1 MKTEILAQEDLSLA
15 IDSLKQGELVAF
27 PTETVYGLGA
37 SAFDEG
43 AIRKIFA
50 IKGRPADNPLI
61 VHISSMDQV
70 SLLAEEVPP
79 EFLKLARAFWPGPL
93 TLILKRKGSVPAIC
107 SAGLSTIAIRMPVH
121 QVALDLI
128 RGVGAP
134 LAAPS
139 ANLSGAPSPTTAQDV
154 LEDMDGKIP
163 YILDGGPSAIGLE
176 STVLSLVSPR
186 PILFRPGAVS
196 KEALEEVL
204 GRSIDLAN
212 PATPALSPGMK
223 YRHYAPKAAIR
234 LVFNESDLKG
244 PYTLPRITARNLYSE
259 LRKADR
265 LGVPEVEIYCSSS
278 VQTDPALMNRLLRA
292 SGALE
297 TTAASKRAS

>member
-1 MKTEILAQEDLSLA
+1 MKTVILTPDALSAA
-15 IDSLKQGELVAF
+15 IDSLKKGEPVAF
-27 PTETVYGLGA
+27 PTETVYGLAA

-43 AIRKIFA
+43 AIRKIFS

-61 VHISSMDQV
+61 VHISSLDQV

-93 TLILKRKGSVPAIC
+93 TLVVKRKNSVPSIC
-107 SAGLSTIAIRMPVH
+107 SAGLPTIAIRMPVH

-139 ANLSGAPSPTTAQDV
+139 ANLSGGPSPTTAQDV
-154 LEDMDGKIP
+154 LEDLEGKIP
-163 YILDGGPSAIGLE
+163 YILDGGACAIGLE
-176 STVLSLVSPR
+176 STVLSLVNPR
-186 PILFRPGAVS
+186 PILLRPGVVQ
-196 KEALEEVL
+196 KEALEAIF

-212 PATPALSPGMK
+212 QATPAFSPGMK

-244 PYTLPRITARNLYSE
+244 PYSLPRITARNLYSE

-278 VQTDPALMNRLLRA
+278 VQADAALMNRLLRA
-292 SGALE
+292 SGVLE
-297 TTAASKRAS
+297 TTAASKRAC